1 MYVMIAMIAILAI
14 IARIAMISIMAMIA
28 ITAKPSVDFK
38 SGLLNSR
45 PCTLTHRLIKA
56 ESPNLQLN
64 YSSWPSAFLPRLN
77 PVLKIVVVLIAF

>member
-28 ITAKPSVDFK
+28 ITAKTSVDFK

-45 PCTLTHRLIKA
+45 PCALSHRLI
-56 ESPNLQLN
+56 N
-64 YSSWPSAFLPRLN
+64 YSSRPSAF
-77 PVLKIVVVLIAF
+77 